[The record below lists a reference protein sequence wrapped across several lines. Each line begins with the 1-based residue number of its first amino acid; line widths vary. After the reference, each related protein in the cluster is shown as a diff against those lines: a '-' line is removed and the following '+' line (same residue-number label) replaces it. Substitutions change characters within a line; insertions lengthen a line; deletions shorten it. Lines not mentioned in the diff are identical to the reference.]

1 MPFIALTTVV
11 IITIVLHL
19 EVEKYP
25 VGKELDTNIV
35 RIVHVI
41 AMFRVLL
48 IKKSD
53 VMHALNQKPVLEKST
68 GFGQIVSINT
78 IRII

>member
-1 MPFIALTTVV
+1 MPFMVPTTVV
-11 IITIVLHL
+11 IITIVIHL
-19 EVEKYP
+19 EAEKYP
-25 VGKELDTNIV
+25 VGRELDTNIV

-41 AMFRVLL
+41 AMFHVLL

-53 VMHALNQKPVLEKST
+53 VMHALNQRPVLEKST